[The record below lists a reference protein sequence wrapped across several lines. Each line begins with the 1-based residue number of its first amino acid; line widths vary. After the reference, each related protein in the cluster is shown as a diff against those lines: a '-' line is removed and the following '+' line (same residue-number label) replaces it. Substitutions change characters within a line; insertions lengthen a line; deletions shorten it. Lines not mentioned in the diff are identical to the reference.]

1 MSVDDFFAQAALDLG
16 SERDDDIDARLGALL
31 QLYLR
36 GTFDTDEG
44 CWTGRDERD
53 TLRRTCHAVE
63 VLHRLNL
70 DSSTER
76 MVREAGNWLINL
88 PINDRLLPAER
99 TRARLYPSRFKTL
112 AYLRRFDDTLVRRDF
127 TDLLSK
133 EVGGMIRGVTES
145 DVLTTCIVLDTLLT
159 LERNGQRREVC
170 ADERFANILA
180 ALRQHFKQW
189 RAPDAPVRTRKVSSQ
204 TDALSVPGEGEASH
218 VARAHR
224 RSGPLTEIAGIRDL
238 SYALGLLLTADRANL
253 APRQVA
259 SVTMYLTQSIE
270 RRDRTRTTE
279 LGPMLYAALQL
290 AEHGQ
295 GDDAVRE
302 TLRTLL
308 RELRAVYTTPDGPR
322 RWDIGQHAV
331 VLRLLLTYYGEAPLA
346 RGIAAYFLGQA
357 EQRRVSEESTF
368 ETELKQ
374 VIRERI
380 EVAIGAISELSGGF
394 TGDQIF
400 RVPFSYWYPM
410 PGEQGD
416 GRTMGASLRDSS
428 VIIKR
433 STSDAFH
440 TATENYRL
448 LPPLLRRFF
457 VRQPAESQV
466 YKSGLSS
473 AYYLT
478 MEDLANLN
486 TLASL
491 VNEWDQRAMS
501 EAHAR
506 LLRAATELASDVVFT
521 LFRETVVG
529 RSAVPGT
536 QVARLYLS
544 PIESKLARAVQ
555 RVPWLKNPL
564 QGYVVSEQ
572 RYKGLDH
579 YLAVLARHGTALQPR
594 TLGLTHGDLHAG
606 NVMLDRYCTQIKL
619 IDLDKLSWTGDYLA
633 DLGNLLTDVCIYR
646 RVAEPHREFGLA
658 REDITFPTR
667 SQEPGTAENIVQ
679 YPALAR
685 PATLAF
691 QRHLF
696 AGMERFAVEIEDRAW
711 KPRLWLAAA
720 SALFVRLAFQ
730 KEKEPAAVLYGEGI
744 RLLHELTRYLEQGQ
758 ELPDVLVPDAWPAPA
773 LPRGPLLDM
782 PDWVEHH
789 DILRAIHDG
798 LRQLG
803 LRVEFESNGI
813 SYSDP
818 RDGDGPLLKLVPPRR
833 EGIGR
838 MLLPSTISLPTTET
852 ELKIV
857 GGGDGGSLGAIA
869 IILPDTS
876 PADAIRLAR
885 ACVNGH
891 AAVPRGKQSRS

>member
-1 MSVDDFFAQAALDLG
+1 MGADDFFAQAALDL
-16 SERDDDIDARLGALL
+16 EAENDDDLDARLGALL

-36 GTFDTDEG
+36 GTFDAEGG
-44 CWTGRDERD
+44 CWTGRDEHD

-88 PINDRLLPAER
+88 PVHDRLPPAER

-112 AYLRRFDDTLVRRDF
+112 AYLRRFDDALVRRDF
-127 TDLLSK
+127 SDLLSK
-133 EVGGMIRGVTES
+133 EVGGMIRGVTAS

-159 LERNGQRREVC
+159 LERDGLRRAVC
-170 ADERFANILA
+170 ADERYESILA
-180 ALRQHFKQW
+180 ALRHHVKQW
-189 RAPDAPVRTRKVSSQ
+189 RAPDAPVRTRKVSALPAS
-204 TDALSVPGEGEASH
+204 TADDGRPPDALTDDLEGGGPGVRSVAP
-218 VARAHR
+218 VARARR
-224 RSGPLTEIAGIRDL
+224 RSGPLTEIAGMRDL

-259 SVTMYLTQSIE
+259 NVIAYLTQSIE

-279 LGPMLYAALQL
+279 LGPILYAALQL

-295 GDDAVRE
+295 GDDAVRDV
-302 TLRTLL
+302 LRGLL
-308 RELRAVYTTPDGPR
+308 RELRATYATPDGPR
-322 RWDIGQHAV
+322 RWDIGQHTL
-331 VLRLLLTYYGEAPLA
+331 VLRFLLTYYGEATLA
-346 RGIAAYFLGQA
+346 RGIAAYFLRQA
-357 EQRRVSEESTF
+357 EQRRVTEESTL
-368 ETELKQ
+368 EAELKQ
-374 VIRERI
+374 VIRERV
-380 EVAIGAISELSGGF
+380 EVAFGAITELSGGF

-400 RVPFSYWYPM
+400 RVPFSYWYPI
-410 PGEQGD
+410 PGEPGGPGD
-416 GRTMGASLRDSS
+416 RRFLGAGLRESS

-440 TATENYRL
+440 TATENYRQ

-457 VRQPAESQV
+457 VRQPTESQV

-478 MEDLANLN
+478 MEDLASLN
-486 TLASL
+486 TFASL

-501 EAHAR
+501 DSHAR
-506 LLRAATELASDVVFT
+506 LLRAATELAGDAVFT
-521 LFRETVVG
+521 LFRETLAG
-529 RSAVPGT
+529 RSAIPGT
-536 QVARLYLS
+536 QIARLYLS
-544 PIESKLARAVQ
+544 PIEGKLARAVQ

-633 DLGNLLTDVCIYR
+633 DMGNLLTDVCIYR

-658 REDITFPTR
+658 REEIAFPTR

-691 QRHLF
+691 QRHLLAAIDHF
-696 AGMERFAVEIEDRAW
+696 ATEIEDRGW

-758 ELPDVLVPDAWPAPA
+758 ELPDVLVPDAWPAA
-773 LPRGPLLDM
+773 AISRGLLAEM
-782 PDWVEHH
+782 PDWV
-789 DILRAIHDG
+789 
-798 LRQLG
+798 
-803 LRVEFESNGI
+803 
-813 SYSDP
+813 
-818 RDGDGPLLKLVPPRR
+818 
-833 EGIGR
+833 
-838 MLLPSTISLPTTET
+838 
-852 ELKIV
+852 
-857 GGGDGGSLGAIA
+857 
-869 IILPDTS
+869 
-876 PADAIRLAR
+876 
-885 ACVNGH
+885 
-891 AAVPRGKQSRS
+891 

>member
-1 MSVDDFFAQAALDLG
+1 V
-16 SERDDDIDARLGALL
+16 RDV
-31 QLYLR
+31 LR
-36 GTFDTDEG
+36 
-44 CWTGRDERD
+44 
-53 TLRRTCHAVE
+53 
-63 VLHRLNL
+63 
-70 DSSTER
+70 
-76 MVREAGNWLINL
+76 
-88 PINDRLLPAER
+88 
-99 TRARLYPSRFKTL
+99 
-112 AYLRRFDDTLVRRDF
+112 
-127 TDLLSK
+127 DLL
-133 EVGGMIRGVTES
+133 G
-145 DVLTTCIVLDTLLT
+145 
-159 LERNGQRREVC
+159 
-170 ADERFANILA
+170 
-180 ALRQHFKQW
+180 
-189 RAPDAPVRTRKVSSQ
+189 
-204 TDALSVPGEGEASH
+204 
-218 VARAHR
+218 
-224 RSGPLTEIAGIRDL
+224 
-238 SYALGLLLTADRANL
+238 
-253 APRQVA
+253 
-259 SVTMYLTQSIE
+259 
-270 RRDRTRTTE
+270 
-279 LGPMLYAALQL
+279 
-290 AEHGQ
+290 
-295 GDDAVRE
+295 
-302 TLRTLL
+302 
-308 RELRAVYTTPDGPR
+308 ELRAIYATPDGPR
-322 RWDIGQHAV
+322 RWDIGQHTL
-331 VLRLLLTYYGEAPLA
+331 VLRFLLTYYGEAALA
-346 RGIAAYFLGQA
+346 RGIAAYFLRQA
-357 EQRRVSEESTF
+357 EQRRVTEESTL
-368 ETELKQ
+368 EAELKQ

-380 EVAIGAISELSGGF
+380 EVAFGAITELSGGF

-400 RVPFSYWYPM
+400 RVPFSYWYPI
-410 PGEQGD
+410 PGESGGLSGLGD
-416 GRTMGASLRDSS
+416 GRFLGAGLRESS

-440 TATENYRL
+440 TATENYRQ

-466 YKSGLSS
+466 YKSGPSS

-501 EAHAR
+501 DSHAR
-506 LLRAATELASDVVFT
+506 LLRAATELAGDAVFT
-521 LFRETVVG
+521 LFRETLAG
-529 RSAVPGT
+529 RSAAPGT
-536 QVARLYLS
+536 QIARLYLS
-544 PIESKLARAVQ
+544 PIEGKLARAVQ

-658 REDITFPTR
+658 REEIAFPTR
-667 SQEPGTAENIVQ
+667 SQEPGTAENIVH

-691 QRHLF
+691 QRHLLAAIDHF
-696 AGMERFAVEIEDRAW
+696 AAEIEDRAW

-730 KEKEPAAVLYGEGI
+730 KEKEPAAVLYGEGV

-758 ELPDVLVPDAWPAPA
+758 DLPEALVPDAWPASA
-773 LPRGPLLDM
+773 LPRGLLAEM
-782 PDWVEHH
+782 PEWVERH

-803 LRVEFESNGI
+803 LRIELEANGI
-813 SYSDP
+813 SYSAP
-818 RDGDGPLLKLVPPRR
+818 QDGDNPLLKLVPPRK

-838 MLLPSTISLPTTET
+838 MLVPSNVATTASDT
-852 ELKIV
+852 GLKV
-857 GGGDGGSLGAIA
+857 VSAGGDGGSLGAIA
-869 IILPDTS
+869 IIQPDTS
-876 PADAIRLAR
+876 PANALRLAR

-891 AAVPRGKQSRS
+891 VAVPQGKRW